1 MPRSAR
7 IIPMAIPV
15 MAALEQSVR
24 LLAGIPKALRHRG
37 EIKHLAELDDR
48 MLKDIGLT
56 RSDVSSALSEPLS
69 RNPSWVLVRSAERH
83 SRSEKVDHSAKPA
96 RPVVPFVTQAKRCA

>member
-1 MPRSAR
+1 MNKSIPRGMTFTGVSA
-7 IIPMAIPV
+7 
-15 MAALEQSVR
+15 LGLFVR
-24 LLAGIPKALRHRG
+24 SLTNLVKALRHRG
-37 EIKHLAELDDR
+37 EIKHLAEFDDR

-56 RSDVSSALSEPLS
+56 RSDVSSALSVPLS

-83 SRSEKVDHSAKPA
+83 SRSEKVDHSAKPT